1 MEDRSYY
8 HLLAADWL
16 KVADETEDPKT
27 REDLIRLAG
36 LWERLAAQ
44 AQKNALSH
52 SRASFI

>member
-1 MEDRSYY
+1 MEGRSYY
-8 HLLAADWL
+8 HLLAADCL
-16 KVADETEDPKT
+16 KVADETQDSET